1 MHILSPTIEKL
12 NNPVWFSLSETHH
25 QYALGN
31 ERIKCYYPEY
41 CPFGGIV
48 NQEVPVGFLM
58 SYSGLT
64 GDFYIVGECPQ
75 LPDTLKMTDKL
86 NGLQMIIHKPIHQ
99 TYTEEIFPLGNEYLN
114 TVETLINLVQPGYFK
129 KKTFLLGDYYGI
141 SVNNVLVAVTGERMQ
156 MDDFT
161 EVSAVVTHPQYT
173 GKGFAKQLVAYTVNQ
188 VFAKGKTPFLHVLKS
203 NLPAIALYEKL
214 GFTTRRKMNFWKIE
228 LADK

>member
-1 MHILSPTIEKL
+1 MNILSPTIEKL

-31 ERIKCYYPEY
+31 EQIKCYDPEY

-48 NQEVPVGFLM
+48 KQDVEVDFLT
-58 SYSGLT
+58 SYARLT
-64 GDFYIVGECPQ
+64 GSFFIVGVCPE
-75 LPDTLKMTDKL
+75 LPVTLKMTGKL
-86 NGLQMIIHKPIHQ
+86 NCLQMIIDQPIDQ
-99 TYTEEIFPLGNEYLN
+99 TYADEIVPLSTDHLSI
-114 TVETLINLVQPGYFK
+114 VETIVDLVQPGYFR

-141 SVNNVLVAVTGERMQ
+141 FVNNVLVAVTGERMQ

-161 EVSAVVTHPQYT
+161 EVSAVVTHPQHT
-173 GKGFAKQLVAYTVNQ
+173 GKGYAKQLVAYTVNQ
-188 VFAKGKTPFLHVLKS
+188 VFDKRKTPFLHVLES